1 MSSSPTVPFKTPLG
15 QQELRQRCHAL
26 GQRHRTVLF
35 LVDGRRT
42 LGDVLALA
50 HQAGAQT
57 SHFEELVRLGLV
69 ELPMVEEAVEDVP
82 AAAAPIEIAE
92 VPVVAAVELS
102 TPLPVAA
109 EPRDAPA
116 AEPTAVAAEAS
127 PTAAAPAPLPAEM
140 LQPVDKPPPRARHAA
155 VASRAAVDDEL
166 TPAAR
171 DEVRR
176 LLIDTLSLA
185 SPVFAARM
193 LMRVRGAQSARE
205 LIDLVWEIEGR
216 LNPARRSRGE
226 FANLA
231 RARDVLGLGNTLVAE
246 DSRLETIAELP

>member
-57 SHFEELVRLGLV
+57 SHFEELVRLGLI
-69 ELPMVEEAVEDVP
+69 ELPIVEEAVEDVP

-92 VPVVAAVELS
+92 VPVVAAIELS
-102 TPLPVAA
+102 LLPAAA
-109 EPRDAPA
+109 EPQVAPV

-226 FANLA
+226 FDNLA

-246 DSRLETIAELP
+246 DSRLETIAEMP